1 MSAKKT
7 PHPTADS
14 PAVLVIEAS
23 KFERRSLCRLM
34 RAAGAQRVAEAADVE
49 ASRRL
54 LAVRHWPHWLL
65 VADPDRL
72 GDDGLGALRDLA
84 SEHAIAT
91 VLLLTQRREPEA
103 DDLRARAAE
112 CGLPVLAVMRKPL
125 SAEQAGTLLRDLSQ
139 RDGAAPAAPSLSR
152 DELNECLRSGRVR
165 ARFEPKIS
173 LQSGRPMA
181 CEAIAYVAHARYGEV
196 SAAGFGH
203 AVAQL
208 GAQRVMT
215 ATVLREAAALV
226 RSLRAR
232 SLSTQVS
239 VNLGYEV
246 LSEDGDANA
255 LDAYVRTLGI
265 GAADLM
271 LEIDAGRH
279 SASASFAD
287 NLARLKLRGY
297 ALALDHPAPTL
308 ALEHPAQ
315 GHFCEVKLSLP
326 GSAEARATPE
336 HQGLAAAVVNAHK
349 QGMTACALGIR
360 TLADLMH
367 ARQAGFDAGQGTFF
381 AASMPA
387 AEAVLWV
394 EREERTRS
402 FADRVQ
408 AQNQAS

>member
-34 RAAGAQRVAEAADVE
+34 RAAGAQRVAEAADLE
-49 ASRRL
+49 SARRL
-54 LAVRHWPHWLL
+54 LAVRHLPHWLL
-65 VADPDRL
+65 VTDPDRL

-84 SEHAIAT
+84 AEHAVAT
-91 VLLLTQRREPEA
+91 VLLLTQRRQAEA
-103 DDLRARAAE
+103 DDLRSHAAQ
-112 CGLPVLAVMRKPL
+112 CGLHVLAVMRKPV
-125 SAEQAGTLLRDLSQ
+125 SAEQAGTLLRNLQQ
-139 RDGAAPAAPSLSR
+139 RAGATPAVPALSR

-165 ARFEPKIS
+165 ARFEPKID
-173 LQSGRPMA
+173 LQSGRPVA
-181 CEAIAYVAHARYGEV
+181 CEAISYVAHARYGEV

-203 AVAQL
+203 AMAQL

-215 ATVLREAAALV
+215 ATVLREAASLV
-226 RSLRAR
+226 RSLRAK
-232 SLSTQVS
+232 SLNTQVS

-246 LSEDGDANA
+246 LSECGDANA

-265 GAADLM
+265 TAADLA

-279 SASASFAD
+279 AASPDFAD

-308 ALEHPAQ
+308 ALDNPAHA
-315 GHFCEVKLSLP
+315 HFCEVKLSLP
-326 GSAEARATPE
+326 GGDEARAILE
-336 HQGLAAAVVNAHK
+336 RQGLLAAVASARK
-349 QGMTACALGIR
+349 QGMTACALGVR

-367 ARQAGFDAGQGTFF
+367 ARQAGFEAGQGAFF

-387 AEAVLWV
+387 AETVLWV
-394 EREERTRS
+394 EREERARS
-402 FADRVQ
+402 FAERAQ
-408 AQNQAS
+408 AENQAG